1 MRWKNPWFDPL
12 KSHHQIDGFRN
23 LESSLRKPGDVER
36 WRKERKAQGLP
47 HPPSDGYAA
56 FTERWC
62 QKVELKGQDD
72 RLWWLGHATVLLRI
86 NGKYLLTDPILSRRA
101 SPLSFAGPMRKT
113 PTPIH
118 IHELHQLDAVLISHN
133 HYDHL
138 DHSTI
143 RQISRHFPNTH
154 FFVPLGLKPWFT
166 RRGIH
171 HVTELDW
178 WQSFSWQEMIFT
190 SVPAQHWSM
199 RSFWDRNRSLWCG
212 WIIESSH
219 LRIWFSGDTGYT
231 AGLADIALF
240 KGPLDAALIP
250 IGAYSPRWFMSNH
263 HMDPQQAVKL
273 WQQLGRPFTVP
284 IHWGVFELAD
294 ESLDMPPQ
302 ELQTALDDE
311 GEESRLFSP
320 LCIGQ
325 SSHLIKIKT

>member
-47 HPPSDGYAA
+47 HPPSNGYAA
-56 FTERWC
+56 FTERWW
-62 QKVELKGQDD
+62 QKAELQGEDD

-86 NGKYLLTDPILSRRA
+86 NGLYLLTDPVLSQRA
-101 SPLSFAGPMRKT
+101 SPLSFAGPERKT
-113 PTPIH
+113 PSPIH
-118 IHELHQLDAVLISHN
+118 INELHQLDAVLISHN

-138 DHSTI
+138 DRSTI
-143 RQISRHFPNTH
+143 RQIVRRFPNTQ
-154 FFVPLGLKPWFT
+154 FFVPLGLKQWFT
-166 RRGIH
+166 RRGIRD
-171 HVTELDW
+171 VTELDW
-178 WQSFSWQEMIFT
+178 WQSITLQGMTFT
-190 SVPAQHWSM
+190 AVPAQHWSM

-240 KGPLDAALIP
+240 RGPLDAALIP
-250 IGAYSPRWFMSNH
+250 IGAYSPRWFMSSH
-263 HMDPQQAVKL
+263 HMDPQQAVTL

-302 ELQTALDDE
+302 ELLTALNDE
-311 GEESRLFSP
+311 GEDGRLFSP

-325 SSHLIKIKT
+325 SSHLFKIKT

>member
-47 HPPSDGYAA
+47 HPPSNGYAA
-56 FTERWC
+56 FTERWW
-62 QKVELKGQDD
+62 QKAELQGEDD

-86 NGKYLLTDPILSRRA
+86 NGLYLLTDPVLSQRA
-101 SPLSFAGPMRKT
+101 SPLSFAGPKRKT
-113 PTPIH
+113 PSPIH
-118 IHELHQLDAVLISHN
+118 ISELHQLDAVLISHN

-138 DHSTI
+138 DRSTI
-143 RQISRHFPNTH
+143 RHIVRRFPNTH
-154 FFVPLGLKPWFT
+154 FFVPLGLKQWFT

-178 WQSFSWQEMIFT
+178 WQSFTLQGMTFT
-190 SVPAQHWSM
+190 AVPAQHWSM
-199 RSFWDRNRSLWCG
+199 RSFWDRNQSLWCG

-240 KGPLDAALIP
+240 RGPLDAALIP
-250 IGAYSPRWFMSNH
+250 IGAYSPRWFMSSH
-263 HMDPQQAVKL
+263 HMDPQQAVTL

-302 ELQTALDDE
+302 ELLTALDDE
-311 GEESRLFSP
+311 GEDGRLFSP

-325 SSHLIKIKT
+325 SSHLFKIKT

>member
-12 KSHHQIDGFRN
+12 KSHHLIDGFRN

-47 HPPSDGYAA
+47 HPPSNGYAA
-56 FTERWC
+56 FTERWW
-62 QKVELKGQDD
+62 QKAELQGKDD

-86 NGKYLLTDPILSRRA
+86 NGLYLLTDPVLSQRA
-101 SPLSFAGPMRKT
+101 SPLSFAGPERKT
-113 PTPIH
+113 PSPIH
-118 IHELHQLDAVLISHN
+118 INELHQLDAVMISHN

-138 DHSTI
+138 DRSTI
-143 RQISRHFPNTH
+143 RQIVRRFPDTH
-154 FFVPLGLKPWFT
+154 FFVPLGLKQWFT
-166 RRGIH
+166 RRGIR

-178 WQSFSWQEMIFT
+178 WQSITLQGMTFT
-190 SVPAQHWSM
+190 AVPAQHWSM

-231 AGLADIALF
+231 AGLAEIALF
-240 KGPLDAALIP
+240 RGPLDAALIP
-250 IGAYSPRWFMSNH
+250 IGAYSPRWFMSSH
-263 HMDPQQAVKL
+263 HMDPQQAVTL

-302 ELQTALDDE
+302 ELLTALDDE

-320 LCIGQ
+320 FCIGQ
-325 SSHLIKIKT
+325 SSHLFKIKT

>member
-47 HPPSDGYAA
+47 HPPSNGYAA
-56 FTERWC
+56 FTERWW
-62 QKVELKGQDD
+62 QKAELQGEDD

-86 NGKYLLTDPILSRRA
+86 NGLYLLTDPVLSQRA
-101 SPLSFAGPMRKT
+101 SPLSFAGPERKT
-113 PTPIH
+113 PSPIH
-118 IHELHQLDAVLISHN
+118 INELHQLDAVLISHN

-138 DHSTI
+138 DRSTI
-143 RQISRHFPNTH
+143 RQIVRRFPNTQ
-154 FFVPLGLKPWFT
+154 FFVPLGLKQWFT
-166 RRGIH
+166 RRGIRD
-171 HVTELDW
+171 VTELDW
-178 WQSFSWQEMIFT
+178 WQSITLQGMTFT
-190 SVPAQHWSM
+190 AVPEQHWSM

-240 KGPLDAALIP
+240 RGPLDAALIP
-250 IGAYSPRWFMSNH
+250 IGAYSPRWFMSSH
-263 HMDPQQAVKL
+263 HMDPQQAVTL

-302 ELQTALDDE
+302 ELLTALNDE
-311 GEESRLFSP
+311 GEDGRLFSP

-325 SSHLIKIKT
+325 SSHLFKIKT